1 MLKKTHFHIETKEK
15 IGMHIEQCN
24 LVVII
29 KYEIES
35 MKTLED
41 TIS

>member
-1 MLKKTHFHIETKEK
+1 
-15 IGMHIEQCN
+15 MHAYIEQCN
-24 LVVII
+24 VIVVIN
-29 KYEIES
+29 YEIKR